1 MYMYMHIYMCL
12 YIYIYLFIYM
22 SMYICMCICIYI
34 YIYVYGLVKEWV
46 VGTRKLNPY
55 HNLRHLWLTLFIEH
69 VEHHVD
75 DAPL

>member
-1 MYMYMHIYMCL
+1 VSI
-12 YIYIYLFIYM
+12 YIYIFIYLYVYVYLHVY
-22 SMYICMCICIYI
+22 MYIYI